1 MSESRR
7 DKSRVSKTLIIRSA
21 FLKIC
26 SDTTFQRRLW
36 NKWLP
41 AETWVEVLAKS
52 NLIDHALMSSIK
64 VGAFN
69 PAMGRSGGD
78 FDGQMISRY
87 DGTNVT
93 GIFRLIFQ
101 RATFYIKTDKNKQ
114 VSYPMPL
121 GDSWKEGVMD
131 VAKNVFCLRATRS
144 SSTPQGLME
153 LHSDEPA
160 ASSKRQR
167 TDDYEDAYGTVA
179 PHHIVLS
186 PTEQQEI
193 TSRAPVCMDPG
204 ASSSAGVE
212 TNLEAVSNTSFPFLG
227 SYWNSRDAFNLF
239 GGGLQ
244 VGSPLDDV
252 RDLLK
257 TRVELL
263 QSVNRGESGGET
275 LFKVGT
281 QKISAHQQISLR
293 FEVDQ

>member
-1 MSESRR
+1 
-7 DKSRVSKTLIIRSA
+7 V
-21 FLKIC
+21 
-26 SDTTFQRRLW
+26 
-36 NKWLP
+36 
-41 AETWVEVLAKS
+41 
-52 NLIDHALMSSIK
+52 
-64 VGAFN
+64 
-69 PAMGRSGGD
+69 
-78 FDGQMISRY
+78 
-87 DGTNVT
+87 
-93 GIFRLIFQ
+93 
-101 RATFYIKTDKNKQ
+101 TDKNKQ

-153 LHSDEPA
+153 LHSDDPA

-167 TDDYEDAYGTVA
+167 TDDYKDDAYGAVA

-193 TSRAPVCMDPG
+193 TSRAPVCVDPG

-212 TNLEAVSNTSFPFLG
+212 TNLKAMSNTSFSSLG
-227 SYWNSRDAFNLF
+227 PYWNSRDVFHLF

-244 VGSPLDDV
+244 FSSPLDDV

-263 QSVNRGESGGET
+263 QSVNRGESGWRNVIQGRDPENLCSPT
-275 LFKVGT
+275 DIFAV
-281 QKISAHQQISLR
+281 
-293 FEVDQ
+293 